1 MANFIFTEEEYDK
14 IKKDQKYSFICRD
27 CGKKVINSSKK
38 SKKWRE
44 KQLLFLCRS
53 CAIKYSV
60 KNKYGVDNVFQLSEV
75 KEKSKQSC
83 LKKYGASNY
92 KCSET
97 GKEFFKNYSLEKYG
111 TENPFQ
117 SEEVKEKS
125 KKTML
130 KKDGVDNPNRA
141 EVFKKNI
148 KKTLLKKYGVE
159 HPLQFPAFLKKAKKT
174 LLKKYGTTFPAS
186 SKFFY
191 DNYNFDSSWELYY
204 YIYCKDKN
212 INIIRE
218 PKELHYK
225 YNNYEYIYQP
235 DFLVENNLV
244 EIKGDYFF
252 ENNKL
257 INPYNRLLDSKAEA
271 KQKCMIDNNVLIL
284 TSSDILPIIQYV
296 DNKYGKNY
304 INKFR
309 RQNCQITEK

>member
-44 KQLLFLCRS
+44 KQLLFLCRG

-130 KKDGVDNPNRA
+130 MPM
-141 EVFKKNI
+141 
-148 KKTLLKKYGVE
+148 T
-159 HPLQFPAFLKKAKKT
+159 
-174 LLKKYGTTFPAS
+174 
-186 SKFFY
+186 
-191 DNYNFDSSWELYY
+191 
-204 YIYCKDKN
+204 
-212 INIIRE
+212 
-218 PKELHYK
+218 
-225 YNNYEYIYQP
+225 
-235 DFLVENNLV
+235 
-244 EIKGDYFF
+244 
-252 ENNKL
+252 
-257 INPYNRLLDSKAEA
+257 
-271 KQKCMIDNNVLIL
+271 
-284 TSSDILPIIQYV
+284 
-296 DNKYGKNY
+296 
-304 INKFR
+304 
-309 RQNCQITEK
+309 

>member
-1 MANFIFTEEEYDK
+1 MANFISSEEEYDK
-14 IKKDQKYSFICRD
+14 IKKDQKYNFICRS
-27 CGKKVINSSKK
+27 CGKEVINSCKK

-60 KNKYGVDNVFQLSEV
+60 KNKYGVDNVFQLNKV

-92 KCSET
+92 KCSEV
-97 GKEFFKNYSLEKYG
+97 GKEFFKNFSLEKYG
-111 TENPFQ
+111 TKNPFQ
-117 SEEVKEKS
+117 SEEVKKKS
-125 KKTML
+125 KETML
-130 KKDGVDNPNRA
+130 KNYGVDIPLRS
-141 EVFKKNI
+141 EIIKETMKN
-148 KKTLLKKYGVE
+148 TCLRKYGVE
-159 HPLQFPAFLKKAKKT
+159 HPLQFPTFLKKAKKT
-174 LLKKYGTTFPAS
+174 LLKKYGTAFPAA

-225 YNNYEYIYQP
+225 YNGHEYIYQP
-235 DFLVENNLV
+235 DFLVEDSLV

-257 INPYNRLLDSKAEA
+257 INPYDRLLDPKAEA
-271 KQKCMIDNNVLIL
+271 KQKCMVDNNILIL

-296 DNKYGKNY
+296 NNKYGKNY

-309 RQNCQITEK
+309 RQKCQIAEK